1 MKNVSDA
8 DMRTNLRLVSGNGDM
23 SNNIIMHPSIA
34 MGEEPHTRYLVTALW
49 DWCPVASCPRHV
61 RDTSETR
68 PIGPVGLGPGRV
80 VGQWHPLAELAD
92 RRRRRDEIAR
102 DCARLRVRLCETA

>member
-8 DMRTNLRLVSGNGDM
+8 DMRTNLRLISGNGDM

-49 DWCPVASCPRHV
+49 DWGPVASWDNGTHWPSWQTP
-61 RDTSETR
+61 DDGATR
-68 PIGPVGLGPGRV
+68 LREI
-80 VGQWHPLAELAD
+80 ACEIAC
-92 RRRRRDEIAR
+92 EIAR
-102 DCARLRVRLCETA
+102 DCARQRSEGRKMPATPRRRLGALN